1 MKNDQTQSLI
11 PTMIVEDEKLI
22 LEDIVSLVNWKKLGF
37 EIVATA
43 YTGEQGM
50 NLFEK
55 YRPSLILTD
64 IKMPGMDGLDMMR
77 SIKTLNP
84 HVNFIII
91 SSYSDFEYAQTAMR
105 LGASDYIL
113 KGSISSEYISG
124 KLLAIKE
131 LYTNKQ
137 ELYLSLYQKLLM
149 DLASAQDSISINDI
163 NAMFHRLNPDDLNA
177 HFDTFTEE
185 AFEIIEKEYD
195 KIKHKSFQKPVL
207 HNIDELKEWLLT
219 ELNSLKHTH
228 QLYFEKQLSP
238 VLINAYNYICEHY
251 SDPDLHIEE
260 IAEKVGLS
268 ASRLSVLYKQE
279 TGQTVNQILTQ
290 KRMETAKYLLR
301 WKNKKVYEVSE
312 LVGYKTSSYFSKVF
326 YQYTGQYPNTY
337 REEESS

>member
-1 MKNDQTQSLI
+1 MNNDKTPSLI
-11 PTMIVEDEKLI
+11 TTMIVEDEKLI

-37 EIVATA
+37 DIVATA

-64 IKMPGMDGLDMMR
+64 IKMPGMDGLDMMK

-84 HVNFIII
+84 HVNFIVI

-113 KGSISSEYISG
+113 KGSISSEYISQ
-124 KLLAIKE
+124 KLLTIKE
-131 LYTNKQ
+131 LYTNNQ
-137 ELYLSLYQKLLM
+137 ELYLSLYQKMLM
-149 DLASAQDSISINDI
+149 DLVAAQDSISIYDLDS
-163 NAMFHRLNPDDLNA
+163 MFHRLNPDDLNT

-207 HNIDELKEWLLT
+207 HNIEELKEWLLT

-251 SDPDLHIEE
+251 RDPDLHIEE

-326 YQYTGQYPNTY
+326 YQYTGQYPNAY

>member
-1 MKNDQTQSLI
+1 MNTEKHTTLI

-22 LEDIVSLVNWKKLGF
+22 LEDIVSLADWNALGF

-55 YRPSLILTD
+55 HRPSLILTD
-64 IKMPGMDGLDMMR
+64 IKMPGMDGLDMMK
-77 SIKTLNP
+77 SIKNLNP
-84 HVNFIII
+84 HVHFIVI

-113 KGSISSEYISG
+113 KGSISSDYISQ
-124 KLLAIKE
+124 KLLGIKE
-131 LYTNKQ
+131 LYTNTQ

-149 DLASAQDSISINDI
+149 DLADAQDIISMNVINSLFD
-163 NAMFHRLNPDDLNA
+163 RLNPDDLHT

-185 AFEIIEKEYD
+185 AFEIIEREYE
-195 KIKHKSFQKPVL
+195 KIRHKSFEPPVL

-219 ELNSLKHTH
+219 ELNSLKRTH

-238 VLINAYNYICEHY
+238 TLIKAYNYISEHY
-251 SDPDLHIEE
+251 SNPDLHIEE
-260 IAEKVGLS
+260 IAEEVGLS

-279 TGQTVNQILTQ
+279 TGKTVNQILTE

-326 YQYTGQYPNTY
+326 YQYTGQYPNAY
-337 REEESS
+337 REEE